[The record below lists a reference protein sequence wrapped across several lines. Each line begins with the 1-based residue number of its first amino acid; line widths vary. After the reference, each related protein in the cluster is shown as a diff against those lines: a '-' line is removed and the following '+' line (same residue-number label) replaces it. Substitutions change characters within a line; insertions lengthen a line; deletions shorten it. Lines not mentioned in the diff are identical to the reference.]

1 MRAPCTGCCPLALP
15 VLSQPPERCGL
26 HGLRIL
32 FVYGR
37 VCLGQACVWARMPE
51 GSGVCASGDQHRR
64 TNSHSRLLCALTV
77 RPNWG
82 DTMEERYLEMRQ
94 VVQTNAILSVGL
106 SLFHAPSSAGRES
119 RKGAHLESTGTLV
132 ARPYN
137 FLVFPGIF
145 FFFLFLCLGLS
156 LGARSLCTSQLVV
169 CVTL

>member
-1 MRAPCTGCCPLALP
+1 MSVGTCALGMRAC
-15 VLSQPPERCGL
+15 
-26 HGLRIL
+26 
-32 FVYGR
+32 GR
-37 VCLGQACVWARMPE
+37 VCVCLWAR
-51 GSGVCASGDQHRR
+51 VFCASGDRHR
-64 TNSHSRLLCALTV
+64 NSYSRLVRALTV
-77 RPNWG
+77 RPNWD

-145 FFFLFLCLGLS
+145 FFFLFVCLGLS